1 VLGTAQYVSPEQ
13 ASGERLTPATDLYSL
28 GVVAYEC
35 LAGRLPFTGDN
46 QVAIAMQH
54 LNDPPPPLP
63 GDIPEPV
70 RALVMSALAKDP
82 ADRPASAR
90 EFATRAYTLRE
101 ALEQVGGADLRTL
114 TDPAGWRVQP
124 ASVPPHSGTTGA
136 GTSVRPG
143 ASDDGLALPED
154 AALTGG
160 HGGGRSGAATTV
172 AVRGGAG
179 RSARQRRM
187 RRGAVIGTVAGCAAA
202 VGLGML
208 A

>member
-1 VLGTAQYVSPEQ
+1 DVIHQTAAALESAHASGVIHRDIKPSNLLVTETGVIKITDFGIARALEATPLTQTGLVLGTAQYVSPEQ

-90 EFATRAYTLRE
+90 EFATRAYTL
-101 ALEQVGGADLRTL
+101 
-114 TDPAGWRVQP
+114 
-124 ASVPPHSGTTGA
+124 
-136 GTSVRPG
+136 
-143 ASDDGLALPED
+143 
-154 AALTGG
+154 
-160 HGGGRSGAATTV
+160 
-172 AVRGGAG
+172 
-179 RSARQRRM
+179 
-187 RRGAVIGTVAGCAAA
+187 
-202 VGLGML
+202 
-208 A
+208 